1 MQRADVLVLPYERD
15 ERIDGSGVL
24 AAVIGAGRATIVSQV
39 GALAEA
45 AELGAA
51 LGVEPGDPAAL
62 HAALAGLIADPA
74 ARGGLAAAALGA
86 AAGPYSWNAAA
97 ERTLALYAALTG

>member
-1 MQRADVLVLPYERD
+1 PPLPGDAQLVGRYVSESEVAALMQRADVLVLPYERD

-24 AAVIGAGRATIVSQV
+24 AAALGAGRAPTVSRV
-39 GALAEA
+39 AAPPEA
-45 AELGAA
+45 AAVGAA

-74 ARGGLAAAALGA
+74 ARGGLAAAA
-86 AAGPYSWNAAA
+86 
-97 ERTLALYAALTG
+97 